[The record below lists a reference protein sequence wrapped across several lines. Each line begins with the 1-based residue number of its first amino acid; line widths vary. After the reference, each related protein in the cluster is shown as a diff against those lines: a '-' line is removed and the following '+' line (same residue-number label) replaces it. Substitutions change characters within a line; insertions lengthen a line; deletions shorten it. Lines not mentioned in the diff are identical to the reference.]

1 MERNFQSKNEL
12 FMYSDASDSHAFIF
26 DMKKSNVSKSNK
38 FEIVKEFE
46 FNETE
51 KNLSSSFRE
60 LLSVVKFT
68 EIYIPEKNNEESII
82 YWLSI
87 QKIVFLSLKKG
98 LGSYIFKLKY

>member
-1 MERNFQSKNEL
+1 MRLKRIYL
-12 FMYSDASDSHAFIF
+12 PVL
-26 DMKKSNVSKSNK
+26 K
-38 FEIVKEFE
+38 
-46 FNETE
+46 
-51 KNLSSSFRE
+51 

-68 EIYIPEKNNEESII
+68 EIYIPEKNNKESII